1 MLIGYCVVEPD
12 GQLADGAVFVTA
24 RDGADSARGAELGR
38 NHPEVARL
46 EKLGCERV
54 FLDMEDDRRADRP
67 GLRAATEFLRGGDV
81 LVVPALSHVGHD
93 IESAVVAIARLS
105 EKGAT
110 LQIGGMAM
118 DMMIPSGEA
127 LAFACR
133 VLAPLASP
141 GVPLPDADST
151 PRRRGR
157 PHSLSKKDIAKARRL
172 LAAGNAVPQ
181 VARTLGVSAATVY
194 RVFPRRGQ
202 KAEPTDDAAE

>member
-1 MLIGYCVVEPD
+1 MSRDSEATLRHPD
-12 GQLADGAVFVTA
+12 IAQ
-24 RDGADSARGAELGR
+24 
-38 NHPEVARL
+38 L

-54 FLDMEDDRRADRP
+54 FSDIEDDRRADRP
-67 GLRAATEFLRGGDV
+67 GLRAAIEFMRGGDV
-81 LVVPALSHVGHD
+81 LVVPSMSHVGHD

-141 GVPLPDADST
+141 AATPPDLDGA

-181 VARTLGVSAATVY
+181 VARALGVSSATVY
-194 RVFPRRGQ
+194 RIFPRRGQ
-202 KAEPTDDAAE
+202 KPDAEGAEE